1 MGAIASYLVLWR
13 PDGKR
18 AIFAAMDFP
27 LDYVRGCFS
36 RPESPDT
43 VYFKNVSAPWVLSTV
58 RALSSRPLADDP
70 NEILSET
77 RESLAVFLN
86 SNESWGDEEIVF
98 APDVRE
104 LARRL
109 SLGLASD
116 LEPGSE
122 VVLTEIDD
130 EWSLAPW
137 LSLEKR
143 GVKVKFWPLKRPG
156 AGLDLK
162 HLKELVNDRT
172 RLVVVAKASSAIGTI
187 VELLPVALEVRD
199 RKCSLVVNWT
209 PFLSHGAIDVRFLRS
224 DFVLASTSPLFGSRV
239 GFLWGRRERMREL
252 RDQDPRI
259 FEGLETEPKEI
270 DALGAA
276 LRYVEEL
283 GLLGQE
289 MQIQPSEDYG
299 RRKHMRRGMQA
310 IRHYE
315 RTLTSLALRRL
326 AEIPGATVYG
336 IDDCDH
342 SARRMPHLYFR
353 LKDKEPGAVA
363 DALARANVRVEH
375 GSVGCPR
382 AVRAL
387 GLPEN
392 EGAVSA
398 SMAHYNTEAE
408 VERFVEALHGIAT

>member
-1 MGAIASYLVLWR
+1 
-13 PDGKR
+13 
-18 AIFAAMDFP
+18 MDFP

-36 RPESPDT
+36 RPDGPDT
-43 VYFKNVSAPWVLSTV
+43 VYLRNASAPWVLGTVHAAQERAST
-58 RALSSRPLADDP
+58 ADDP
-70 NEILSET
+70 DEILRDT

-86 SNESWGDEEIVF
+86 SNESWAEEEIVF

-109 SLGLASD
+109 SIGLASD

-122 VVLTEIDD
+122 VVVTEIDD

-137 LSLEKR
+137 LALEEK
-143 GVKVKFWPLKRPG
+143 GVTVRFWPLKRPG
-156 AGLDLK
+156 ADLDPTQLS
-162 HLKELVNDRT
+162 ELLNERT
-172 RLVVVAKASSAIGTI
+172 RLVLVAKASSAIGTI
-187 VELLPVALEVRD
+187 VELLPVALQVRD
-199 RKCSLVVNWT
+199 RKSSLVVNWS

-224 DFVLASTSPLFGSRV
+224 DFVLASTSSLFGSRV

-252 RDQDPRI
+252 RDAKPSI
-259 FEGLETEPKEI
+259 FEGLEPEPKEI

-283 GLLGQE
+283 GLLAQE

-299 RRKHMRRGMQA
+299 RRRHMRRGMQA

-326 AEIPGATVYG
+326 ADIPGATVYG
-336 IDDCDH
+336 IDDWDH
-342 SARRMPHLYFR
+342 SARRMPHLFFR
-353 LKDKEPGAVA
+353 LRDREPQEVT
-363 DALARANVRVEH
+363 DALARENVRVEH
-375 GSVGCPR
+375 GSIGCPR

-387 GLPEN
+387 GLPED

-398 SMAHYNTEAE
+398 SMAHYNSEAE
-408 VERFVEALHGIAT
+408 VERFAQALQRIAK

>member
-1 MGAIASYLVLWR
+1 VL
-13 PDGKR
+13 
-18 AIFAAMDFP
+18 
-27 LDYVRGCFS
+27 
-36 RPESPDT
+36 T
-43 VYFKNVSAPWVLSTV
+43 TV
-58 RALSSRPLADDP
+58 RALKDRSLADDP
-70 NEILSET
+70 DEILRDT

-86 SNESWGDEEIVF
+86 SNESWAEEEIVF

-109 SLGLASD
+109 SLGLAHG

-122 VVLTEIDD
+122 VVVTEIDD

-137 LSLEKR
+137 LALEQK
-143 GVKVKFWPLKRPG
+143 GVKVRFWPLKRPG
-156 AGLDLK
+156 AGLDPARLSD
-162 HLKELVNDRT
+162 LLNERT
-172 RLVVVAKASSAIGTI
+172 RLVVAAKASSAIGTI
-187 VELLPVALEVRD
+187 VELLPVALQVRD
-199 RKCSLVVNWT
+199 RKSSLVVNWT

-224 DFVLASTSPLFGSRV
+224 DFVLASTSSLFGSRV
-239 GFLWGRRERMREL
+239 GFLWGRRERMRDL
-252 RDQDPRI
+252 RDLNPGI

-283 GLLGQE
+283 GLLAQE

-299 RRKHMRRGMQA
+299 RRMHMRRGMQA

-326 AEIPGATVYG
+326 AVIPGATVYG
-336 IDDCDH
+336 IDDWDH
-342 SARRMPHLYFR
+342 SARRMPHLFFR
-353 LKDKEPGAVA
+353 LRDKDPGEVA
-363 DALARANVRVEH
+363 ALLARENVRVEH

>member
-1 MGAIASYLVLWR
+1 
-13 PDGKR
+13 
-18 AIFAAMDFP
+18 MDFP
-27 LDYVRGCFS
+27 LDYVRGCFA
-36 RPESPDT
+36 RPDGPDT
-43 VYFKNVSAPWVLSTV
+43 VYFRNASTPWVLSTV
-58 RALSSRPLADDP
+58 RALHDRAPLADDP
-70 NEILSET
+70 DESLRDA

-86 SNESWGDEEIVF
+86 SNESWAEEEIVF

-109 SLGLASD
+109 SLGLALD

-122 VVLTEIDD
+122 VVVTEIDD

-137 LSLEKR
+137 LALEER
-143 GVKVKFWPLKRPG
+143 GVSVRFWPLKRPG
-156 AGLDLK
+156 GGLDPARLS
-162 HLKELVNDRT
+162 ELLTERT
-172 RLVVVAKASSAIGTI
+172 RLVVAAKASSAIGTI
-187 VELLPVALEVRD
+187 VELLPIALQVRD
-199 RKCSLVVNWT
+199 RKNSLVVNWT

-252 RDQDPRI
+252 REAKPEI
-259 FEGLETEPKEI
+259 FEGLESEPKEI

-283 GLLGQE
+283 GLLAQE

-299 RRKHMRRGMQA
+299 RRRHMRRGMQA

-336 IDDCDH
+336 IDDWDH
-342 SARRMPHLYFR
+342 SARRMPNLFFR
-353 LKDKEPGAVA
+353 LRNTDPEEVVA
-363 DALARANVRVEH
+363 ALARENVRVEH
-375 GSVGCPR
+375 GSFGCPR

-398 SMAHYNTEAE
+398 SMAHYNTESE
-408 VERFVEALHGIAT
+408 VERFAAALHEIAT

>member
-1 MGAIASYLVLWR
+1 
-13 PDGKR
+13 
-18 AIFAAMDFP
+18 MDFP

-43 VYFKNVSAPWVLSTV
+43 VYLRNASAPWVLSTV
-58 RALSSRPLADDP
+58 RALQERASIADDP
-70 NEILSET
+70 EDVLRDT
-77 RESLAVFLN
+77 RESLAAFLN
-86 SNESWGDEEIVF
+86 SNESWAEEEIVF
-98 APDVRE
+98 APDVRD

-109 SLGLASD
+109 SLGLAAD

-122 VVLTEIDD
+122 VVVTEIDD

-137 LSLEKR
+137 LALEER
-143 GVKVKFWPLKRPG
+143 GVTVRFWPLKRPG
-156 AGLDLK
+156 AGLDPARL
-162 HLKELVNDRT
+162 NDLLNERT
-172 RLVVVAKASSAIGTI
+172 RLVVAAKASSAIGTI
-187 VELLPVALEVRD
+187 VELLPVALQVRE
-199 RKCSLVVNWT
+199 RKSALVVNWS
-209 PFLSHGAIDVRFLRS
+209 PFLSHGAVDVRFLRS
-224 DFVLASTSPLFGSRV
+224 DFVLASTSSLFGPRV

-252 RDQDPRI
+252 RDLNPSI

-283 GLLGQE
+283 GLLAQE

-299 RRKHMRRGMQA
+299 RRRHMRRGMQA

-326 AEIPGATVYG
+326 AEIPGTTIYG
-336 IDDCDH
+336 IDDSDH
-342 SARRMPHLYFR
+342 SARRMPHLFFR
-353 LKDKEPGAVA
+353 LQDKEPGEVA
-363 DALARANVRVEH
+363 SALARENVKVEH
-375 GSVGCPR
+375 GTIGCPR

-398 SMAHYNTEAE
+398 SMAHYNSEAE
-408 VERFVEALHGIAT
+408 VERFAEALHGIAT

>member
-1 MGAIASYLVLWR
+1 
-13 PDGKR
+13 
-18 AIFAAMDFP
+18 MDFP

-43 VYFKNVSAPWVLSTV
+43 VYFKNASAPWVLSTV
-58 RALSSRPLADDP
+58 RALSSRPSLADDP
-70 NEILSET
+70 EEILSDT

-86 SNESWGDEEIVF
+86 SNESWADEEIVF

-109 SLGLASD
+109 SLGLAED
-116 LEPGSE
+116 LEPASE

-137 LSLEKR
+137 LALEQR

-156 AGLDLK
+156 GGLDPK
-162 HLKELVNDRT
+162 HLEGLLNDRT
-172 RLVVVAKASSAIGTI
+172 RLVVAAKASSAIGTI
-187 VELLPVALEVRD
+187 VELLPVALQVRD
-199 RKCSLVVNWT
+199 RKSSLVVNWT

-224 DFVLASTSPLFGSRV
+224 DFVLASTSSLFGSRV

-252 RDQDPRI
+252 RDQDPAI
-259 FEGLETEPKEI
+259 FEGLETETEPREI

-283 GLLGQE
+283 GLLAQD

-299 RRKHMRRGMQA
+299 RRRHMRRGMQA

-336 IDDCDH
+336 IDDWDH
-342 SARRMPHLYFR
+342 SARRMPHFFFR
-353 LKDKEPGAVA
+353 LRDREPGAVA
-363 DALARANVRVEH
+363 EALARVNVRVEH
-375 GSVGCPR
+375 GAVGCPR

-387 GLPEN
+387 GLPES

-398 SMAHYNTEAE
+398 SMAHYNSEAE
-408 VERFVEALHGIAT
+408 VERFAEALHGIAT

>member
-1 MGAIASYLVLWR
+1 
-13 PDGKR
+13 
-18 AIFAAMDFP
+18 MDFP
-27 LDYVRGCFS
+27 LDYVRGCFC

-43 VYFKNVSAPWVLSTV
+43 VYFKNASAPWVLSTV
-58 RALSSRPLADDP
+58 RALEDRTSIAFDP
-70 NEILSET
+70 DEILRET

-86 SNESWGDEEIVF
+86 SNEASSEEEIVF
-98 APDVRE
+98 ASDVRE
-104 LARRL
+104 LARSL
-109 SLGLASD
+109 SLGLGAS
-116 LEPGSE
+116 LEPDSE
-122 VVLTEIDD
+122 VVVTEIDD

-137 LSLEKR
+137 LALEQK
-143 GVKVKFWPLKRPG
+143 GVKVRFWPLKRPG
-156 AGLDLK
+156 AGLDPARLA
-162 HLKELVNDRT
+162 ELLNERT
-172 RLVVVAKASSAIGTI
+172 RLVVAAKASSAIGTI
-187 VELLPVALEVRD
+187 VELLPVALQVRD
-199 RKCSLVVNWT
+199 WKSSFVVNWT
-209 PFLSHGAIDVRFLRS
+209 PFLAHGAIDVRFLRS
-224 DFVLASTSPLFGSRV
+224 DFVLASTSSLFGSRA

-252 RDQDPRI
+252 REANPAI

-283 GLLGQE
+283 GLLSQE

-299 RRKHMRRGMQA
+299 RRRHMRRGMQA

-326 AEIPGATVYG
+326 AAIPGATVYG

-342 SARRMPHLYFR
+342 SARRMPHLFFR
-353 LKDKEPGAVA
+353 LRDKEPGEVVE
-363 DALARANVRVEH
+363 ALARENVRVEH
-375 GSVGCPR
+375 GSLGCPR

-387 GLPEN
+387 GLPED

-408 VERFVEALHGIAT
+408 VERFAEVLHGIAT

>member
-1 MGAIASYLVLWR
+1 MDLWR
-13 PDGKR
+13 RGGKR

-43 VYFKNVSAPWVLSTV
+43 VYFKNASAPWVLSTV
-58 RALSSRPLADDP
+58 RALSSRPSLSDDP
-70 NEILSET
+70 DEILRDT

-86 SNESWGDEEIVF
+86 SNESWAEEEIVF

-116 LEPGSE
+116 LEAGSE

-137 LSLEKR
+137 LALEER

-156 AGLDLK
+156 AGLDLAR
-162 HLKELVNDRT
+162 LSELLTDRT
-172 RLVVVAKASSAIGTI
+172 RLVVAAKASSAIGTI
-187 VELLPVALEVRD
+187 VELLPVALQVRD
-199 RKCSLVVNWT
+199 RKSSLVVNWT

-224 DFVLASTSPLFGSRV
+224 DFVLASTSSLFGSRV

-252 RDQDPRI
+252 REQDPRI
-259 FEGLETEPKEI
+259 FEGLDTEPKEI

-283 GLLGQE
+283 GLLTQE

-299 RRKHMRRGMQA
+299 RRRHMRRGMQA

-336 IDDCDH
+336 IDDWDH

-353 LKDKEPGAVA
+353 LRDKEPAAVV
-363 DALARANVRVEH
+363 DALARAKVRVEH
-375 GSVGCPR
+375 GSFGCPR

-408 VERFVEALHGIAT
+408 VERFAEALHGIAT

>member
-1 MGAIASYLVLWR
+1 
-13 PDGKR
+13 
-18 AIFAAMDFP
+18 MDFP

-36 RPESPDT
+36 RPDSPDT
-43 VYFKNVSAPWVLSTV
+43 VYFKNASAPWVLSTI
-58 RALSSRPLADDP
+58 RALKNRSDRSAADDP
-70 NEILSET
+70 GEILRDT

-86 SNESWGDEEIVF
+86 SNEAWAKEEIVF

-109 SLGLASD
+109 SVGLGDNLGPD
-116 LEPGSE
+116 SE
-122 VVLTEIDD
+122 VVVSEIDD

-137 LSLEKR
+137 LALEER
-143 GVKVKFWPLKRPG
+143 GVKVRFWPMKRPG
-156 AGLDLK
+156 AGLDPARLS
-162 HLKELVNDRT
+162 ELLNERT
-172 RLVVVAKASSAIGTI
+172 RLVVAAKASSAIGTI
-187 VELLPVALEVRD
+187 VELLPVALQVRD
-199 RKCSLVVNWT
+199 RKSSLVVNWT

-224 DFVLASTSPLFGSRV
+224 DFVLASTSSLFGSKV
-239 GFLWGRRERMREL
+239 GFLWGRRERMRKL
-252 RDQDPRI
+252 RDANPAI
-259 FEGLETEPKEI
+259 FEGLETEPQEI

-283 GLLGQE
+283 GLLAQE

-299 RRKHMRRGMQA
+299 RRRHMRRGMQA

-336 IDDCDH
+336 IDDWDH
-342 SARRMPHLYFR
+342 SARRMPHFFFR
-353 LKDKEPGAVA
+353 LRGKEPGDVA
-363 DALARANVRVEH
+363 SALARENVRVEH
-375 GSVGCPR
+375 GSIGSPR

-398 SMAHYNTEAE
+398 SMAHYNTEVE
-408 VERFVEALHGIAT
+408 VERFAEALHGIAT

>member
-1 MGAIASYLVLWR
+1 
-13 PDGKR
+13 
-18 AIFAAMDFP
+18 MDFP
-27 LDYVRGCFS
+27 LEYVRGCFS

-43 VYFKNVSAPWVLSTV
+43 VYFKNASAPWVLSTV
-58 RALSSRPLADDP
+58 RALSSEPSLADGPD
-70 NEILSET
+70 EILRDT

-86 SNESWGDEEIVF
+86 SNESWAEEEIVF

-109 SLGLASD
+109 SLGLAAGF
-116 LEPGSE
+116 PAGSE
-122 VVLTEIDD
+122 VILTEIDD

-137 LSLEKR
+137 LGLEEG
-143 GVKVKFWPLKRPG
+143 GVNVRFWPLKRPG
-156 AGLDLK
+156 AGLDPAR
-162 HLKELVNDRT
+162 LKELLNDRT
-172 RLVVVAKASSAIGTI
+172 RLIVAAKASSSIGTI
-187 VELLPVALEVRD
+187 VELLPIALLARD
-199 RKCSLVVNWT
+199 RGSALCVNWT

-224 DFVLASTSPLFGSRV
+224 DFVLASTASLFGSRV

-252 RDQDPRI
+252 RERNPRI
-259 FEGLETEPKEI
+259 FDGLETEPKEV

-283 GLLGQE
+283 GLLTQE

-326 AEIPGATVYG
+326 AEIPGTTVYG
-336 IDDCDH
+336 IDDWDH

-353 LKDKEPGAVA
+353 VKGKEPSAVA
-363 DALARANVRVEH
+363 EALARENVRVEH
-375 GSVGCPR
+375 GAFGCPR

-387 GLPEN
+387 GLPEE
-392 EGAVSA
+392 EGAVAA

-408 VERFVEALHGIAT
+408 VERFAGALYGIAT

>member
-1 MGAIASYLVLWR
+1 
-13 PDGKR
+13 
-18 AIFAAMDFP
+18 MDFP

-43 VYFKNVSAPWVLSTV
+43 VYFKNASAPWVLSTV
-58 RALSSRPLADDP
+58 RALSSRPSLDDDP
-70 NEILSET
+70 EEILRDT

-86 SNESWGDEEIVF
+86 SNESWAEEEIVF

-104 LARRL
+104 LSRRL
-109 SLGLASD
+109 SLALAPSFP
-116 LEPGSE
+116 PGSE

-137 LSLEKR
+137 LALEER
-143 GVKVKFWPLKRPG
+143 GLRVKFWPLKRPG
-156 AGLDLK
+156 AELDPK
-162 HLKELVNDRT
+162 HLKDLLNDRT
-172 RLVVVAKASSAIGTI
+172 RLVVAAKASSAIGTI
-187 VELLPVALEVRD
+187 VELLPIALQVRD
-199 RKCSLVVNWT
+199 RNSALVVNWT

-224 DFVLASTSPLFGSRV
+224 DFVLASTSSLFGSRV

-252 RDQDPRI
+252 RDRDPGI
-259 FEGLETEPKEI
+259 FEGLEPEPREI

-283 GLLGQE
+283 GLLAQE

-299 RRKHMRRGMQA
+299 RRRHMRRGMQA

-336 IDDCDH
+336 IYDSDH

-353 LKDKEPGAVA
+353 LKGKEPSQVA
-363 DALARANVRVEH
+363 EALAGENVRVEH
-375 GSVGCPR
+375 GSFGCPR
-382 AVRAL
+382 AVRAI
-387 GLPEN
+387 GLPE
-392 EGAVSA
+392 EGAVGA

-408 VERFVEALHGIAT
+408 VERFAGALFGIAT

>member
-1 MGAIASYLVLWR
+1 
-13 PDGKR
+13 
-18 AIFAAMDFP
+18 MDFP

-43 VYFKNVSAPWVLSTV
+43 VYLRNASAPWVLSTV
-58 RALSSRPLADDP
+58 RALQERASIADDP
-70 NEILSET
+70 EDVLRDT
-77 RESLAVFLN
+77 RESLAAFLN
-86 SNESWGDEEIVF
+86 SNESWAEEEIVF
-98 APDVRE
+98 APDVRD

-109 SLGLASD
+109 SLGLAAD

-122 VVLTEIDD
+122 VVVTEIDD

-137 LSLEKR
+137 LALEER
-143 GVKVKFWPLKRPG
+143 GVTVRFWPLKRPG
-156 AGLDLK
+156 AGLDPATL
-162 HLKELVNDRT
+162 NDLLNERT
-172 RLVVVAKASSAIGTI
+172 RLVVAAKASSAIGTI
-187 VELLPVALEVRD
+187 VELLPVALQVRE
-199 RKCSLVVNWT
+199 RKSALVVNWS
-209 PFLSHGAIDVRFLRS
+209 PFLSHGAVDVRFLRS
-224 DFVLASTSPLFGSRV
+224 DFVLASTSSLFGPRV

-252 RDQDPRI
+252 RDLNPSI

-283 GLLGQE
+283 GLLAQE

-299 RRKHMRRGMQA
+299 RRRHMRRGMQA

-326 AEIPGATVYG
+326 AEIPGTTIYG
-336 IDDCDH
+336 IDDSDH
-342 SARRMPHLYFR
+342 SARRMPHLFFR
-353 LKDKEPGAVA
+353 LQDKEPGEVA
-363 DALARANVRVEH
+363 SALARENVKVEH
-375 GSVGCPR
+375 GTIGCPR

-398 SMAHYNTEAE
+398 SMAHYNSEAE
-408 VERFVEALHGIAT
+408 VERFAEALHGIAT